1 MFILRTVILI
11 DLAPQIDWLVVVV
24 GTCIFILMNE
34 LALLGNIIHCSFPF
48 VFFHFFC
55 PILLNLVLVI
65 YLMMTDCILFVS
77 LIAFFKILILEDL
90 TEIIHF

>member
-1 MFILRTVILI
+1 MFILRTVILL
-11 DLAPQIDWLVVVV
+11 DLAPQIDLLVVVV

-65 YLMMTDCILFVS
+65 YLMMTDCILFVG

-90 TEIIHF
+90 SEIIHF